1 MKTKDYQNDSVIFVV
16 FNIPFMK
23 KLRFVIIIIT
33 CVCSVLLSCQPKRS
47 NTEWLRLA
55 DEQVGKSTDSL
66 KTLLNQVQRPLEL
79 QGEERLLYGWLS
91 GYLHARRGTSMVEDS
106 LLVPLADSYIASQ
119 DTTRKLLS
127 YWLKAR
133 YMGWQKKHE
142 EAFALYE
149 EGLRK
154 ASELKD
160 TFWMQEMLLEQ
171 GKMYRFVW
179 QDYSSCTSMFR
190 RIVALKEQP
199 LHTYSLGL
207 AMALERNDSAVY
219 YMNRAAEL
227 SMQEKD
233 TAQAI
238 FFLRNMMES
247 QIYALN
253 AYQEAIH
260 TAKRLIQKNEQ
271 LKLNNNTLV
280 ESCYDCMTQSYLKM
294 RKLDSAQYMLN
305 KTDSMAQIMEFKHPH
320 TQNVLSLY
328 QALIDYTRDQRFDLT
343 DMAQHNEILY
353 EKLKDEQKN
362 AYQLKGSNER
372 LTADALVLMVEKQR
386 TRFSLMVV
394 LLVAVSLAMAIVI
407 VVNLYRRKLR
417 KTREQINGFILAQQK
432 NEGIIR
438 RNEQMIADLQI
449 QITDGQEA
457 QEQLEEQKAALV
469 SLQQQTEALR
479 KENEGL
485 QQRIEKYRHQPSE
498 EEIKKLR
505 ESASRMHQLEERE
518 RELTAELANNNELMR
533 KLRENPKFLGTAEWK
548 KLEDITNCIYNRFSG
563 RLKSQYTHLTEVDI
577 QLCILLKLR
586 FTVSQIAILTA
597 TSPSS
602 VSVQKNRL
610 KKRLLQAD
618 EHLFDSG
625 QTLDMYLWTY

>member
-47 NTEWLRLA
+47 YTEWLRLA

-66 KTLLNQVQRPLEL
+66 KTLLSQVKRPLEL

-91 GYLHARRGTSMVEDS
+91 GYLHARRGISMVEDS
-106 LLVPLADSYIASQ
+106 LLIPLADSYIVSQ

-149 EGLRK
+149 EGFRK

-179 QDYSSCTSMFR
+179 QDYSSCTNMFR

-227 SMQEKD
+227 SMMEKD

-271 LKLNNNTLV
+271 LQLNDNTLV

-362 AYQLKGSNER
+362 TYQLKGSNER

-498 EEIKKLR
+498 EEIKELR

-533 KLRENPKFLGTAEWK
+533 KLRENPKFLGAAEWK
-548 KLEDITNCIYNRFSG
+548 KLEDITNRIYNQFTG
-563 RLKSQYTHLTEVDI
+563 HLKSQYTHLTEVDI

-625 QTLDMYLWTY
+625 QTLDMYLWLY

>member
-1 MKTKDYQNDSVIFVV
+1 
-16 FNIPFMK
+16 MK
-23 KLRFVIIIIT
+23 KFLYYILSGYLIL
-33 CVCSVLLSCQPKRS
+33 SVLSCQQHRS
-47 NTEWLRLA
+47 YTEWLRLA

-66 KTLLNQVQRPLEL
+66 KTLLSQVKRPLEL

-91 GYLHARRGTSMVEDS
+91 GYLHAQRGTSMVEDS
-106 LLVPLADSYIASQ
+106 LLVPLADNYIASQ

-133 YMGWQKKHE
+133 YTGWQKKHE

-149 EGLRK
+149 EGFRK

-179 QDYSSCTSMFR
+179 QDYSNCTNMFR

-271 LKLNNNTLV
+271 LQLNNNTLV

-328 QALIDYTRDQRFDLT
+328 QALIDYTRDHRFDLT

-353 EKLKDEQKN
+353 EKLKDEQRN
-362 AYQLKGSNER
+362 TYQLKGSNER

-438 RNEQMIADLQI
+438 RNEQMIADLLI

-498 EEIKKLR
+498 EEIKELR

-533 KLRENPKFLGTAEWK
+533 KLRENPKFLGAAEWK
-548 KLEDITNCIYNRFSG
+548 KLEDITNRIYNRFTG

-577 QLCILLKLR
+577 RLCILLKLR

-610 KKRLLQAD
+610 KNRLLQVD

-625 QTLDMYLWTY
+625 QTLDMYLWLY

>member
-1 MKTKDYQNDSVIFVV
+1 
-16 FNIPFMK
+16 MK
-23 KLRFVIIIIT
+23 KFLYYILSGYLIL
-33 CVCSVLLSCQPKRS
+33 SVLSCQQHRS

-55 DEQVGKSTDSL
+55 DEQVGKSTDSI
-66 KTLLNQVQRPLEL
+66 KTLLSQVKRPLEL

-91 GYLHARRGTSMVEDS
+91 GYLHARRGTSMMEDS

-119 DTTRKLLS
+119 DSTRKLLS

-133 YMGWQKKHE
+133 YMSWQKKHE

-149 EGLRK
+149 EGFRK
-154 ASELKD
+154 ACELKD

-179 QDYSSCTSMFR
+179 QDYSSCTNMFR
-190 RIVALKEQP
+190 RIVSLKEQP

-227 SMQEKD
+227 SMLEKD

-253 AYQEAIH
+253 AYQEAVH
-260 TAKRLIQKNEQ
+260 TAKRLIQENEHLQ
-271 LKLNNNTLV
+271 LNDNTLV

-328 QALIDYTRDQRFDLT
+328 QALIDYTRGHRFDLT

-353 EKLKDEQKN
+353 EKLRDEQRN
-362 AYQLKGSNER
+362 TYQLKGSNER
-372 LTADALVLMVEKQR
+372 LTADALVLMVEKQQ

-417 KTREQINGFILAQQK
+417 ISKEQINSFILTQQK

-449 QITDGQEA
+449 QINDGQEV
-457 QEQLEEQKAALV
+457 QEQLEEQKLALAT
-469 SLQQQTEALR
+469 LQQQTEVLR

-498 EEIKKLR
+498 EEIKELR
-505 ESASRMHQLEERE
+505 ESASRMRQLEERE

-533 KLRENPKFLGTAEWK
+533 KLRENPKFLGAAEWK
-548 KLEDITNCIYNRFSG
+548 KLESITNRIYNNFTH
-563 RLKSQYTHLTEVDI
+563 RLKTQYGHLTEVDI
-577 QLCILLKLR
+577 QLCILIKLR

-610 KKRLLQAD
+610 KKRLLQKE
-618 EHLFDSG
+618 EHLFEEG
-625 QTLDMYLWTY
+625 QTLDMYLWMY

>member
-1 MKTKDYQNDSVIFVV
+1 
-16 FNIPFMK
+16 MK
-23 KLRFVIIIIT
+23 KFLYYILSGYLIL
-33 CVCSVLLSCQPKRS
+33 SVLSCQQHRS

-55 DEQVGKSTDSL
+55 DEQVGKSTDSI
-66 KTLLNQVQRPLEL
+66 KTLLSQVKRPLEL

-91 GYLHARRGTSMVEDS
+91 GYLHARRGTSMMEDS

-119 DTTRKLLS
+119 DSTRKLLS

-133 YMGWQKKHE
+133 YMSWQKKHE

-149 EGLRK
+149 EGFRK
-154 ASELKD
+154 ACELKD

-179 QDYSSCTSMFR
+179 QDYSSCTNMFR
-190 RIVALKEQP
+190 RIVSLKEQP

-227 SMQEKD
+227 SMLEKD

-260 TAKRLIQKNEQ
+260 TAKRLIQENEQ
-271 LKLNNNTLV
+271 LQLNNNTLV

-328 QALIDYTRDQRFDLT
+328 QALIDYTRDHRFDLT

-353 EKLKDEQKN
+353 EKLRDEQRN
-362 AYQLKGSNER
+362 TYQLKGSNER
-372 LTADALVLMVEKQR
+372 LTADALVLMVEKQQ

-417 KTREQINGFILAQQK
+417 ISKEQINSFILTQQK

-449 QITDGQEA
+449 QINDGQEV
-457 QEQLEEQKAALV
+457 QEQLEEQKLALAT
-469 SLQQQTEALR
+469 LQQQTEVLR

-498 EEIKKLR
+498 EEIKELR
-505 ESASRMHQLEERE
+505 ESASRMRQLEERE

-533 KLRENPKFLGTAEWK
+533 KLRENPKFLGAAEWK
-548 KLEDITNCIYNRFSG
+548 KLESITNRIYNNFTH
-563 RLKSQYTHLTEVDI
+563 RLKTQYCHLTEVDI
-577 QLCILLKLR
+577 QLCILIKLR

-610 KKRLLQAD
+610 KKRLLQKE
-618 EHLFDSG
+618 EHLFEEG
-625 QTLDMYLWTY
+625 QTLDMYLWVY

>member
-1 MKTKDYQNDSVIFVV
+1 
-16 FNIPFMK
+16 MK
-23 KLRFVIIIIT
+23 KFLYYILSGYLIL
-33 CVCSVLLSCQPKRS
+33 SVLSCQQHRS
-47 NTEWLRLA
+47 YTEWIRLA

-66 KTLLNQVQRPLEL
+66 KTLLIQVKRPLEL
-79 QGEERLLYGWLS
+79 EGEDRLLYGWLS

-149 EGLRK
+149 EGFRK
-154 ASELKD
+154 ACELKD

-179 QDYSSCTSMFR
+179 QDYSSCTNIFR

-253 AYQEAIH
+253 AYQDVVH

-362 AYQLKGSNER
+362 TYQLKGSNER

-432 NEGIIR
+432 NKGIIR

-479 KENEGL
+479 KENKGL

-498 EEIKKLR
+498 EEIKELR

-548 KLEDITNCIYNRFSG
+548 KLEDITNRIYNRFTG

-610 KKRLLQAD
+610 KKRLLQVD

>member
-1 MKTKDYQNDSVIFVV
+1 MIPLSLWY

-33 CVCSVLLSCQPKRS
+33 CVCSVLLSCQPKHTNR
-47 NTEWLRLA
+47 EWLCLA
-55 DEQVGKSTDSL
+55 DEQVEQNTDSL
-66 KTLLNQVQRPLEL
+66 KKLLGNVQRPLEL
-79 QGEERLLYGWLS
+79 QREERLLYGWLS

-106 LLVPLADSYIASQ
+106 LLVPLADNYIASQ

-133 YMGWQKKHE
+133 YTGWQKKHE
-142 EAFALYE
+142 EALALYE
-149 EGLRK
+149 EGFQK
-154 ASELKD
+154 ARELKD

-179 QDYSSCTSMFR
+179 QDYSSCTNMFR
-190 RIVALKEQP
+190 RIVSLKEQP

-227 SMQEKD
+227 SMLEKD

-260 TAKRLIQKNEQ
+260 TAKRLILENEQ
-271 LKLNNNTLV
+271 LRLNNNTLV

-328 QALIDYTRDQRFDLT
+328 QALIDYTRDHRFDLT

-353 EKLKDEQKN
+353 EKLRDEQRN
-362 AYQLKGSNER
+362 TYQLKGSNER

-417 KTREQINGFILAQQK
+417 ISKEQINSFILTQQK

-449 QITDGQEA
+449 QITDGQEV
-457 QEQLEEQKAALV
+457 QEQLEEQKLALAT
-469 SLQQQTEALR
+469 LQQQTEVLR

-485 QQRIEKYRHQPSE
+485 QQRIEKYRYQPSE
-498 EEIKKLR
+498 EEIKELR
-505 ESASRMHQLEERE
+505 ESANRMHQLEERE

-533 KLRENPKFLGTAEWK
+533 KLRENPKFLGAAEWK
-548 KLEDITNCIYNRFSG
+548 KLESITNRIYNNFTH
-563 RLKSQYTHLTEVDI
+563 RLKTQYSHLTEVDI
-577 QLCILLKLR
+577 QLCILIKLR

-610 KKRLLQAD
+610 KKRLLQKD
-618 EHLFDSG
+618 EHLFEEG
-625 QTLDMYLWTY
+625 QTLDMYLWMY

>member
-1 MKTKDYQNDSVIFVV
+1 MIPLSLWY

-33 CVCSVLLSCQPKRS
+33 CVCSVLLSCQPKHTNR
-47 NTEWLRLA
+47 EWLCLA
-55 DEQVGKSTDSL
+55 DEQVEQNTDSL
-66 KTLLNQVQRPLEL
+66 KKLLGNVQRPLEL
-79 QGEERLLYGWLS
+79 QREERLLYGWLL
-91 GYLHARRGTSMVEDS
+91 GYLHARRGTSMMEDS

-119 DTTRKLLS
+119 DSTRKLLS

-133 YMGWQKKHE
+133 YMSWQKKHE

-149 EGLRK
+149 EGFRK
-154 ASELKD
+154 ACELKD

-179 QDYSSCTSMFR
+179 QDYSSCTNIFR

-253 AYQEAIH
+253 AYQDVVH

-362 AYQLKGSNER
+362 TYQLKGSNER

-432 NEGIIR
+432 NKGIIR

-479 KENEGL
+479 KENKGL

-498 EEIKKLR
+498 EEIKELR

-548 KLEDITNCIYNRFSG
+548 KLEDITNRIYNRFTG

-610 KKRLLQAD
+610 KKRLLQVD

>member
-1 MKTKDYQNDSVIFVV
+1 
-16 FNIPFMK
+16 MK
-23 KLRFVIIIIT
+23 KFLYYILSGYLIL
-33 CVCSVLLSCQPKRS
+33 SVLSCQQHRS
-47 NTEWLRLA
+47 YTEWLRLA

-66 KTLLNQVQRPLEL
+66 KTLLSQVKRPLEL

-91 GYLHARRGTSMVEDS
+91 GYLHAQRGTSMVEDS
-106 LLVPLADSYIASQ
+106 LLVPLADNYIASQ

-133 YMGWQKKHE
+133 YTGWQKKHE

-149 EGLRK
+149 EGFRK
-154 ASELKD
+154 ACELKD

-179 QDYSSCTSMFR
+179 QDYSSCTNMFR

-253 AYQEAIH
+253 AYQEAVH
-260 TAKRLIQKNEQ
+260 TAKRLIQENEHLQ
-271 LKLNNNTLV
+271 LNDNTLV

-328 QALIDYTRDQRFDLT
+328 QALIDYTRDHRFDLT

-353 EKLKDEQKN
+353 EKLKDEQRN
-362 AYQLKGSNER
+362 TYQLKGSNER

-417 KTREQINGFILAQQK
+417 KTREQINGFILTQQK

-498 EEIKKLR
+498 EEIKELR
-505 ESASRMHQLEERE
+505 ESASRMHQLEDRE

-533 KLRENPKFLGTAEWK
+533 KLRENPKFLGAAEWK
-548 KLEDITNCIYNRFSG
+548 KLEDITNRIYNRFTG

-610 KKRLLQAD
+610 KKRLLQVD

-625 QTLDMYLWTY
+625 QTLDMYLWLY

>member
-1 MKTKDYQNDSVIFVV
+1 
-16 FNIPFMK
+16 MK
-23 KLRFVIIIIT
+23 KFLYYILSGYLIL
-33 CVCSVLLSCQPKRS
+33 SVLSCQQHRS
-47 NTEWLRLA
+47 YTEWLRLA

-66 KTLLNQVQRPLEL
+66 KTLLSQVKRPLEL

-91 GYLHARRGTSMVEDS
+91 GYLHAQRGTSMVEDS
-106 LLVPLADSYIASQ
+106 LLVPLADNYIASQ

-133 YMGWQKKHE
+133 YTGWQKKHE

-149 EGLRK
+149 EGFRK
-154 ASELKD
+154 ACELKD

-179 QDYSSCTSMFR
+179 QDYSSCTNTFR

-253 AYQEAIH
+253 AYQEAVH
-260 TAKRLIQKNEQ
+260 TAKRLIQENEHLQ
-271 LKLNNNTLV
+271 LNDNTLV

-328 QALIDYTRDQRFDLT
+328 QALIDYTRDHRFDLT

-353 EKLKDEQKN
+353 EKLKDEQRN
-362 AYQLKGSNER
+362 TYQLKGSNER

-417 KTREQINGFILAQQK
+417 KTREQINGFILTQQK

-498 EEIKKLR
+498 EEIKELR

-533 KLRENPKFLGTAEWK
+533 KLRENPKFLGAAEWK
-548 KLEDITNCIYNRFSG
+548 KLEDITNRIYNRFTG

-610 KKRLLQAD
+610 KKRLLQVD

-625 QTLDMYLWTY
+625 QTLDMYLWLY

>member
-1 MKTKDYQNDSVIFVV
+1 
-16 FNIPFMK
+16 MK
-23 KLRFVIIIIT
+23 KFLYYILSGYLIL
-33 CVCSVLLSCQPKRS
+33 SVFSCQQHRS
-47 NTEWLRLA
+47 NTEWIRLA

-66 KTLLNQVQRPLEL
+66 KTLLSQVKRPLEL
-79 QGEERLLYGWLS
+79 KGKERLLYGWLS

-106 LLVPLADSYIASQ
+106 LLVPLADTYIASQ

-133 YMGWQKKHE
+133 YTDWLKQHE

-149 EGLRK
+149 EGFQK
-154 ASELKD
+154 ARELKD

-179 QDYSSCTSMFR
+179 QDYSSCTNTFR

-207 AMALERNDSAVY
+207 AMALEKNDSAVY
-219 YMNRAAEL
+219 YMDRAAEL
-227 SMQEKD
+227 SMLEKD

-362 AYQLKGSNER
+362 TYQLKGSNER

-438 RNEQMIADLQI
+438 WNEQMIADLQI

-498 EEIKKLR
+498 EEIKELR
-505 ESASRMHQLEERE
+505 ESANRMHQLEERE

-533 KLRENPKFLGTAEWK
+533 KLRENPKFLGASEWK
-548 KLEDITNCIYNRFSG
+548 KLEDITNRIYNRFTG
-563 RLKSQYTHLTEVDI
+563 RLKSQYMHLTEVDI

>member
-1 MKTKDYQNDSVIFVV
+1 
-16 FNIPFMK
+16 MK
-23 KLRFVIIIIT
+23 KFLYYILSGYLIL
-33 CVCSVLLSCQPKRS
+33 SVLSCQQHRS
-47 NTEWLRLA
+47 YTEWLRLA

-66 KTLLNQVQRPLEL
+66 KTLLSQVKRPLEL

-91 GYLHARRGTSMVEDS
+91 GYLHAQRGTSMVEDS
-106 LLVPLADSYIASQ
+106 LLVPLADNYIASQ

-133 YMGWQKKHE
+133 YTGWQKKHE

-149 EGLRK
+149 EGFRK
-154 ASELKD
+154 GCELKD

-179 QDYSSCTSMFR
+179 QDYSSCTNMFR

-271 LKLNNNTLV
+271 LQLKNNTLV

-328 QALIDYTRDQRFDLT
+328 QALIDYTRGHRFDLT

-353 EKLKDEQKN
+353 EKLKDEQRN
-362 AYQLKGSNER
+362 TYQLKGSNER

-417 KTREQINGFILAQQK
+417 KTREQINGFILTQQK

-498 EEIKKLR
+498 EEIKELR

-533 KLRENPKFLGTAEWK
+533 KLRENPKFLGAAEWK
-548 KLEDITNCIYNRFSG
+548 KLEEITNRIYNRFTG

-610 KKRLLQAD
+610 KKRLLQVD

-625 QTLDMYLWTY
+625 QTLDMYLWLY

>member
-1 MKTKDYQNDSVIFVV
+1 
-16 FNIPFMK
+16 MK
-23 KLRFVIIIIT
+23 KFLYYILSGYLIL
-33 CVCSVLLSCQPKRS
+33 SVLSCQQHRS
-47 NTEWLRLA
+47 YTEWLRLA

-66 KTLLNQVQRPLEL
+66 KTLLSQVKRPLEL

-91 GYLHARRGTSMVEDS
+91 GYLHAQRGTSMVEDS
-106 LLVPLADSYIASQ
+106 LLVPLADNYIASQ

-149 EGLRK
+149 EGFRK
-154 ASELKD
+154 GCELKD

-179 QDYSSCTSMFR
+179 QDYSSCTNTFR

-253 AYQEAIH
+253 AYQEAVH

-271 LKLNNNTLV
+271 LQLNNNTLV

-328 QALIDYTRDQRFDLT
+328 QALIDYTRDHRFDLT

-353 EKLKDEQKN
+353 EKLKDEQRN
-362 AYQLKGSNER
+362 TYQLKGSNER

-417 KTREQINGFILAQQK
+417 KTREQINGFILTQQK

-498 EEIKKLR
+498 EEIKELR

-533 KLRENPKFLGTAEWK
+533 KLRENPKFLGAAEWK
-548 KLEDITNCIYNRFSG
+548 KLEDITNRIYNRFTG

-610 KKRLLQAD
+610 KKRLLQVD

-625 QTLDMYLWTY
+625 QTLDMYLWLY

>member
-1 MKTKDYQNDSVIFVV
+1 MIPLSLWY

-33 CVCSVLLSCQPKRS
+33 CVCSVLLSCQPKHTNR
-47 NTEWLRLA
+47 EWLCLA
-55 DEQVGKSTDSL
+55 DEQVEQNTDSL
-66 KTLLNQVQRPLEL
+66 KKLLGNVQRPLEL
-79 QGEERLLYGWLS
+79 QREERLLYGWLL
-91 GYLHARRGTSMVEDS
+91 GYLHARRGTSMMEDS

-119 DTTRKLLS
+119 DSTRKLLS

-133 YMGWQKKHE
+133 YMSWQKKHE

-149 EGLRK
+149 EGFRK
-154 ASELKD
+154 ACELKD

-179 QDYSSCTSMFR
+179 QDYSSCTNIFR

-253 AYQEAIH
+253 AYQDVVH

-328 QALIDYTRDQRFDLT
+328 QALIDYTRDHRFDLT

-353 EKLKDEQKN
+353 EKLRDEQRN
-362 AYQLKGSNER
+362 TYQLKGSNER

-417 KTREQINGFILAQQK
+417 ISKEQINSFILTQQK

-449 QITDGQEA
+449 QINDGQEV
-457 QEQLEEQKAALV
+457 QEQLEEQKLALAT
-469 SLQQQTEALR
+469 LQQQTEVLR

-485 QQRIEKYRHQPSE
+485 QQRIEKYRYQPSE
-498 EEIKKLR
+498 EEIKELR
-505 ESASRMHQLEERE
+505 ESANRMHQLEERE

-533 KLRENPKFLGTAEWK
+533 KLRENPKFLGAAEWK
-548 KLEDITNCIYNRFSG
+548 KLESITNRIYNNFTH
-563 RLKSQYTHLTEVDI
+563 RLKTQYSHLTEVDI
-577 QLCILLKLR
+577 QLCILIKLR

-610 KKRLLQAD
+610 KKRLLQKE
-618 EHLFDSG
+618 EHLFEEG
-625 QTLDMYLWTY
+625 QTLDMYLWVY

>member
-1 MKTKDYQNDSVIFVV
+1 
-16 FNIPFMK
+16 MK
-23 KLRFVIIIIT
+23 KFLYYILSGYLIL
-33 CVCSVLLSCQPKRS
+33 SVLSCQQHRS

-66 KTLLNQVQRPLEL
+66 KTLLSQVKRPLEL
-79 QGEERLLYGWLS
+79 QGEGRLLYGWLS
-91 GYLHARRGTSMVEDS
+91 GYLHARRGTSMMEDS

-149 EGLRK
+149 EGFRK

-179 QDYSSCTSMFR
+179 QDYSSCTNMFR
-190 RIVALKEQP
+190 RIVSLKEQP

-271 LKLNNNTLV
+271 LKLNDNTLV

-362 AYQLKGSNER
+362 TYQLKGSNER

-498 EEIKKLR
+498 EEIKELR

-548 KLEDITNCIYNRFSG
+548 KLEDITNRIYNRFTG

>member
-1 MKTKDYQNDSVIFVV
+1 
-16 FNIPFMK
+16 MK
-23 KLRFVIIIIT
+23 KFLYYILSGYLIL
-33 CVCSVLLSCQPKRS
+33 SVLSCQQHRS

-55 DEQVGKSTDSL
+55 DEQVGKSTDSI
-66 KTLLNQVQRPLEL
+66 KTLLSQVKRPLEL

-91 GYLHARRGTSMVEDS
+91 GYLHARRGTSMMEDS

-119 DTTRKLLS
+119 DSTRKLLS

-133 YMGWQKKHE
+133 YMSWQKKHE

-149 EGLRK
+149 EGFRK
-154 ASELKD
+154 ACELKD

-179 QDYSSCTSMFR
+179 QDYSSCTNMFR
-190 RIVALKEQP
+190 RIVSLKEQP

-227 SMQEKD
+227 SMLEKD

-271 LKLNNNTLV
+271 LQLNDNTLV

-362 AYQLKGSNER
+362 TYQLKGSNER

-498 EEIKKLR
+498 EEIKELR

-548 KLEDITNCIYNRFSG
+548 KLEDITNRIYNRFTG